1 MLFLPLVCCV
11 FGLYVA
17 CGLECGEVLKGESGE
32 FRSPG
37 YPVVYPDNLNC
48 TWNIYKPRGLSVL
61 VFPTFEVEESYT
73 GERCEYDFV
82 HITVGTG
89 DDQVIHG
96 PFCGFKPP
104 APIVFQKHVTVQFI
118 SDGSR
123 AFQGFE
129 AVFLLVKTYIPT
141 PPRIEH
147 TTEAQQEVST
157 QNADVPVDLKCGE
170 VLDGDSGHFH
180 SPGYP
185 KSYPDN
191 LKCTW
196 KIQKPRGLSELKF
209 LSFDIEESYT
219 GERCEYDFVHI
230 TVGTGDDQL
239 KNPADLRHHELV

>member
-170 VLDGDSGHFH
+170 
-180 SPGYP
+180 
-185 KSYPDN
+185 
-191 LKCTW
+191 
-196 KIQKPRGLSELKF
+196 
-209 LSFDIEESYT
+209 IEESYT

-230 TVGTGDDQL
+230 TVGTWDDQVIHGPFCGF
-239 KNPADLRHHELV
+239 NPPAPIVFQQNVTIIFVSDSIRVFKGFEAAFHPGEF